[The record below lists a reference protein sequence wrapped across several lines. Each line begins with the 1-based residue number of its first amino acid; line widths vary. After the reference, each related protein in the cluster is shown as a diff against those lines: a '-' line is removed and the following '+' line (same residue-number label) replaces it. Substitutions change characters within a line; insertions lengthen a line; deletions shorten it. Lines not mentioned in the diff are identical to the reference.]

1 MRRLRI
7 IQSTHLGRITETVA
21 ERLKEVYGL
30 DVVVDEKTF
39 AIAPHSFNA
48 LRRQHNAVS
57 IAEALLKIK
66 KNDELLLALIDV
78 DIYAPGL
85 NYCFG
90 IALKGVAV
98 VSTYRLDPRF
108 YGLPYDESLYHER
121 IIKEA
126 CHEVGHLLGLQ
137 HCNNPKCVMR
147 FSNWIR
153 DTDFKDYMPCTRC
166 INKLR

>member
-1 MRRLRI
+1 MRKLRI
-7 IQSTHLGRITETVA
+7 IKSTPLERITYVVA

-39 AIAPHSFNA
+39 SVTPQSFNA

-57 IAEALLKIK
+57 IAEILSKMK
-66 KNDELLLALIDV
+66 KHDELLLALVDV
-78 DIYAPGL
+78 DVYAPGL

-108 YGLPYDESLYHER
+108 YDLPYDESLYR
-121 IIKEA
+121 DRTVKEA

-137 HCNNPKCVMR
+137 HCSDPKCVMH
-147 FSNWIR
+147 FSNWIY
-153 DTDFKDYMPCTRC
+153 DTDVKGYMPCARC
-166 INKLR
+166 TSKLR

>member
-7 IQSTHLGRITETVA
+7 IQSKYLGRIAEIVA
-21 ERLKEVYGL
+21 GRLKEVYGL

-39 AIAPHSFNA
+39 NVTPYSFNA

-57 IAEALLKIK
+57 IAEVLSKMK
-66 KNDELLLALIDV
+66 MNDELLLALVDV
-78 DIYAPGL
+78 DTYAPGL

-90 IALKGVAV
+90 IALKDVAV

-137 HCNNPKCVMR
+137 HCDNPKCVMH
-147 FSNWIR
+147 FSNWIH
-153 DTDFKDYMPCTRC
+153 DTDVKGYMPCARC
-166 INKLR
+166 ISKLR

>member
-1 MRRLRI
+1 MRKLRVI
-7 IQSTHLGRITETVA
+7 RSTVLGSIAEDVA
-21 ERLKEVYGL
+21 ERIKEVYRL
-30 DVVVDEKTF
+30 DVTVDEGTF
-39 AIAPHSFNA
+39 SVTPQSFNA

-57 IAEALLKIK
+57 LAEILSKMK
-66 KNDELLLALIDV
+66 GDDELLLALVDV

-98 VSTYRLDPRF
+98 VSTYRLDPKF
-108 YGLPYDESLYHER
+108 YGLPHDESLYRER

-137 HCNNPKCVMR
+137 HCHEPKCVMR
-147 FSNWIR
+147 FSNWIY
-153 DTDFKDYMPCTRC
+153 DTDVKGYMPCARC
-166 INKLR
+166 LKKLR